1 MNKYE
6 SLPSI
11 RSKKPGFFYGYVI
24 VAAAFSI
31 VIIAHGAQYTFGI
44 FFKPILTEF
53 GWTSAATSGAFSLY
67 LVLWGL
73 LSIFVGRLND
83 SFGPRIVMT
92 ASGFFL
98 GLGYLLMSQVS
109 VLWQLYLFYGV
120 IIAIGMSGAWVPL
133 ISTVPK
139 WFVKRRGLMT
149 GIVTSG
155 SGIGTILL
163 SLAASRLISVYG
175 WRISYMIV
183 GSGVLVLLM
192 LAAQFLRRD
201 PQQIGQLPYGEDETK
216 GESLNAQA
224 REFSLQEAIRTGQF
238 WLVCAIFLCFGF
250 ILYTIMV
257 HIVPHAID
265 LGISPIIAANIIVII
280 GGVNAVGRIIIG
292 YSSDRIGVKPSLLI
306 SFILMGIALLWV
318 MVAKEVW
325 MFYLFAIIFGFGYG
339 GLATLTSMVTA
350 ELFGVR
356 SLGAIVGVVMFSF
369 TLGGAI
375 GPLLAGSIFDISGSY
390 KPAFLAS
397 VAVSAAGIILSSVL
411 KPITS
416 TKEVG
421 ESRQGVR
428 IRRN

>member
-318 MVAKEVW
+318 MVATEVW

-350 ELFGVR
+350 ELFGLR

-397 VAVSAAGIILSSVL
+397 AAVSAAGIILSSVL

>member
-1 MNKYE
+1 
-6 SLPSI
+6 
-11 RSKKPGFFYGYVI
+11 
-24 VAAAFSI
+24 
-31 VIIAHGAQYTFGI
+31 
-44 FFKPILTEF
+44 
-53 GWTSAATSGAFSLY
+53 
-67 LVLWGL
+67 
-73 LSIFVGRLND
+73 
-83 SFGPRIVMT
+83 
-92 ASGFFL
+92 
-98 GLGYLLMSQVS
+98 
-109 VLWQLYLFYGV
+109 
-120 IIAIGMSGAWVPL
+120 
-133 ISTVPK
+133 
-139 WFVKRRGLMT
+139 MT

-257 HIVPHAID
+257 HIVPHAIN

-306 SFILMGIALLWV
+306 SFILMGTALLWV
-318 MVAKEVW
+318 MAAKEVW

-350 ELFGVR
+350 ELFGLR

-397 VAVSAAGIILSSVL
+397 AAVSAAGIILSSVL

>member
-397 VAVSAAGIILSSVL
+397 AAVSAAGIILSSVL

>member
-350 ELFGVR
+350 ELFGLR

-375 GPLLAGSIFDISGSY
+375 GPLLAGSVFDISGSY

-397 VAVSAAGIILSSVL
+397 AAVSAAGIILSSVL

>member
-350 ELFGVR
+350 ELFGLR

>member
-11 RSKKPGFFYGYVI
+11 RSKKPRFFYGYVI

-350 ELFGVR
+350 ELFGLR

-397 VAVSAAGIILSSVL
+397 AAVSAAGIILSSVL

-416 TKEVG
+416 TKEVD
-421 ESRQGVR
+421 ESQQGVR
-428 IRRN
+428 IQRN

>member
-397 VAVSAAGIILSSVL
+397 AAVSAAGIILSSVL

-428 IRRN
+428 IQRN

>member
-175 WRISYMIV
+175 
-183 GSGVLVLLM
+183 
-192 LAAQFLRRD
+192 
-201 PQQIGQLPYGEDETK
+201 
-216 GESLNAQA
+216 
-224 REFSLQEAIRTGQF
+224 
-238 WLVCAIFLCFGF
+238 
-250 ILYTIMV
+250 
-257 HIVPHAID
+257 
-265 LGISPIIAANIIVII
+265 
-280 GGVNAVGRIIIG
+280 
-292 YSSDRIGVKPSLLI
+292 
-306 SFILMGIALLWV
+306 
-318 MVAKEVW
+318 
-325 MFYLFAIIFGFGYG
+325 
-339 GLATLTSMVTA
+339 
-350 ELFGVR
+350 
-356 SLGAIVGVVMFSF
+356 
-369 TLGGAI
+369 
-375 GPLLAGSIFDISGSY
+375 
-390 KPAFLAS
+390 
-397 VAVSAAGIILSSVL
+397 
-411 KPITS
+411 
-416 TKEVG
+416 
-421 ESRQGVR
+421 
-428 IRRN
+428 

>member
-6 SLPSI
+6 SLPSL

-350 ELFGVR
+350 ELFGLR

-397 VAVSAAGIILSSVL
+397 AAVSAAGIILSSVL

>member
-318 MVAKEVW
+318 MVATEVW

-397 VAVSAAGIILSSVL
+397 AAVSAAGIILSSVL